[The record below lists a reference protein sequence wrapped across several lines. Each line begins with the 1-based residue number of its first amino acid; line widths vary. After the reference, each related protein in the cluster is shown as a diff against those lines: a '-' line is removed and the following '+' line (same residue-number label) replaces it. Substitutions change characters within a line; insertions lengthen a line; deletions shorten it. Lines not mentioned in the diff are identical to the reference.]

1 MQGKKVVAA
10 VSSLIVG
17 VTAVFSCVPISVQA
31 EAEKVQEVIE
41 EVPEETQ
48 GEEGQASEDIQQKV
62 ESVPIDE
69 EHFPDIVLRNYL
81 VDQCDKNKDGILS
94 EEEISKV
101 RLISLNN
108 SELKSLQGIEYFP
121 DLLSLHCWGTKITEI
136 DVSKNSNLKSL
147 ECWNTK
153 IEDLDVS
160 KNFNLRYLN
169 CEKTAIKKLDISNN
183 LLLEDLNIS
192 ETQISKL
199 DVSKNLNLKSL
210 YFDYTEIAQI
220 DVTHNS
226 ELTTLYCRNTKIQEL
241 DISKN
246 LKLEHLDCNDTMI
259 ENLDISK
266 NTLLEFIHCENTK
279 IQELDVSKNLN
290 LKLLWCNRNKIKKLS
305 IDKNLNLESLEC
317 GSTLITEL
325 DTSRNGKLE
334 HLFLSNTEISGL
346 DVSNNSM
353 LDSLICN
360 TCDLT
365 WLNVGNNSNLN
376 VSKSNTIINLET
388 PNKKFNIK
396 EVLDSGIELNKVIDI
411 KNAKLDKESGILTVI
426 DATQPVEYR
435 YDCGESRRGQEILKV
450 TLNLKINP
458 KPEELNEVPVIQ
470 AEDKTLTVGE
480 EFDPLKDVTATDK
493 EDGDLTGKI
502 EILKNTVNMEEAGTY
517 EVTYQVTDSK
527 GASSTKT
534 IFVTVNPKMEELN
547 EVPVI
552 QAEDKTLTVGEEFD
566 PLKDVTATDKEDGD
580 LTGKIE
586 ILKNTVNMEEAGT
599 YEVTYQVTDSKGAS
613 STKTIFVTVNPKM
626 EELNEVPVIQAED
639 KTLTVGEEFDP
650 LKDVTATDKEDGDLT
665 GKIEILKNTV
675 NMEEAGTYEVT
686 YQVTDSKGASSTK
699 TIFVTVNPK
708 MEELNE
714 VPVIQAEDKTL
725 TVGEEFD
732 PLKDVT
738 ATDKEDGDLTGKI
751 EILKNT
757 VNMEEAGTYEVTYQ
771 VTDSKGASSTKTIF
785 VTVNP
790 KMEEPTVPEV
800 PDKPNKPNDVTKP
813 DKKPEMDSIV
823 PETADVSNIG
833 GMASMLM
840 GSVGLLVVLF
850 GNRRKK

>member
-1 MQGKKVVAA
+1 M
-10 VSSLIVG
+10 
-17 VTAVFSCVPISVQA
+17 
-31 EAEKVQEVIE
+31 
-41 EVPEETQ
+41 
-48 GEEGQASEDIQQKV
+48 
-62 ESVPIDE
+62 
-69 EHFPDIVLRNYL
+69 
-81 VDQCDKNKDGILS
+81 
-94 EEEISKV
+94 
-101 RLISLNN
+101 
-108 SELKSLQGIEYFP
+108 
-121 DLLSLHCWGTKITEI
+121 
-136 DVSKNSNLKSL
+136 
-147 ECWNTK
+147 
-153 IEDLDVS
+153 
-160 KNFNLRYLN
+160 
-169 CEKTAIKKLDISNN
+169 
-183 LLLEDLNIS
+183 
-192 ETQISKL
+192 
-199 DVSKNLNLKSL
+199 
-210 YFDYTEIAQI
+210 
-220 DVTHNS
+220 
-226 ELTTLYCRNTKIQEL
+226 
-241 DISKN
+241 
-246 LKLEHLDCNDTMI
+246 
-259 ENLDISK
+259 
-266 NTLLEFIHCENTK
+266 
-279 IQELDVSKNLN
+279 SKNLN

-325 DTSRNGKLE
+325 DTSRNGKFE

-534 IFVTVNPKMEELN
+534 IFVTVN
-547 EVPVI
+547 
-552 QAEDKTLTVGEEFD
+552 A
-566 PLKDVTATDKEDGD
+566 
-580 LTGKIE
+580 
-586 ILKNTVNMEEAGT
+586 
-599 YEVTYQVTDSKGAS
+599 
-613 STKTIFVTVNPKM
+613 
-626 EELNEVPVIQAED
+626 
-639 KTLTVGEEFDP
+639 
-650 LKDVTATDKEDGDLT
+650 
-665 GKIEILKNTV
+665 
-675 NMEEAGTYEVT
+675 
-686 YQVTDSKGASSTK
+686 
-699 TIFVTVNPK
+699 
-708 MEELNE
+708 
-714 VPVIQAEDKTL
+714 
-725 TVGEEFD
+725 
-732 PLKDVT
+732 
-738 ATDKEDGDLTGKI
+738 
-751 EILKNT
+751 
-757 VNMEEAGTYEVTYQ
+757 
-771 VTDSKGASSTKTIF
+771 
-785 VTVNP
+785 

-800 PDKPNKPNDVTKP
+800 PDKPNDVTKP

-840 GSVGLLVVLF
+840 GSAGLLVVLF